1 MSSQTHSVTVAVGA
15 AVGDSVGELLGD
27 SVGEPD
33 GEAVGE
39 SEGDAVGESV
49 GELVGGSVTMTTGQ
63 ASHVT
68 GQLSNTFPPSFKFLL
83 QSLLFLAQLQGFM
96 PLTPITLNFPPTS
109 SQVSSLFGD
118 SVGGSVTI
126 SSSGQASHVSGQ
138 ISNTFPPPCKF
149 LLHLLP
155 IAAQLQVFWPGTP
168 FTLKLPVVSMHPSCR
183 FLCWT
188 TAASNFCNRPRRPS
202 LHSQMPT
209 TSVRVGLNV
218 GDTVGDD
225 VGNSVGDSVGELLG
239 ELVGDSLGEA
249 VGDSLGEPDGE
260 AVGEPDGEAVGDS
273 VGDSVGDDV
282 GDDVGEP
289 VGGSVTMTTGQVS
302 HVTGHTS
309 QTLPPPFSFC
319 LHHFFV
325 FFPAHLQV
333 LSPFFF
339 VVKSPVASAQ
349 SAFLPPPPGSTTL
362 VCSNSPPVRARC
374 CCCCCSLPPPKLLV
388 VLPPRS

>member
-15 AVGDSVGELLGD
+15 AVGDSVGEAVGE
-27 SVGEPD
+27 SVGEAVGESD

-39 SEGDAVGESV
+39 SEGDAVGES
-49 GELVGGSVTMTTGQ
+49 VGGSVTMTTGQ

-96 PLTPITLNFPPTS
+96 PLTPTTLNFPPTS

-118 SVGGSVTI
+118 SVGGSVTMSI

-138 ISNTFPPPCKF
+138 ISNTLPPPIKF

-188 TAASNFCNRPRRPS
+188 TAASNVCNRPRRPS

-209 TSVRVGLNV
+209 TSDRVGLNV

-249 VGDSLGEPDGE
+249 VGDSVGEPDGE

-273 VGDSVGDDV
+273 VGDSVGDAV
-282 GDDVGEP
+282 GDTEGDAVGDTEEDTEGEI
-289 VGGSVTMTTGQVS
+289 VG
-302 HVTGHTS
+302 
-309 QTLPPPFSFC
+309 
-319 LHHFFV
+319 
-325 FFPAHLQV
+325 
-333 LSPFFF
+333 
-339 VVKSPVASAQ
+339 
-349 SAFLPPPPGSTTL
+349 
-362 VCSNSPPVRARC
+362 R
-374 CCCCCSLPPPKLLV
+374 
-388 VLPPRS
+388 